1 MVLTFFR
8 LKNLKSTAKARVNLM
23 GPNSLRG
30 TKIVF
35 VIPQSQGIT
44 NTPRS
49 FCMGVLPGWGSS
61 NYVLIPS
68 FKMLKDVLCFEN
80 NKLLTKEELLMT
92 PNNINLIV
100 SFFLD

>member
-1 MVLTFFR
+1 MKETQDFAEQWPLTH
-8 LKNLKSTAKARVNLM
+8 
-23 GPNSLRG
+23 PHPLRG
-30 TKIVF
+30 Y
-35 VIPQSQGIT
+35 
-44 NTPRS
+44 NEHACS

-68 FKMLKDVLCFEN
+68 FKMLRDVLCFEN

>member
-1 MVLTFFR
+1 MPVLFVWE
-8 LKNLKSTAKARVNLM
+8 S
-23 GPNSLRG
+23 SLG
-30 TKIVF
+30 
-35 VIPQSQGIT
+35 G
-44 NTPRS
+44 
-49 FCMGVLPGWGSS
+49 GGSS

-68 FKMLKDVLCFEN
+68 FKMLRDVLCFEN

>member
-1 MVLTFFR
+1 MTINPPPPPWGLQWACLFF
-8 LKNLKSTAKARVNLM
+8 LYGSPPWV
-23 GPNSLRG
+23 GG
-30 TKIVF
+30 
-35 VIPQSQGIT
+35 G
-44 NTPRS
+44 
-49 FCMGVLPGWGSS
+49 GSS

-68 FKMLKDVLCFEN
+68 FKMLRDVLCFEN